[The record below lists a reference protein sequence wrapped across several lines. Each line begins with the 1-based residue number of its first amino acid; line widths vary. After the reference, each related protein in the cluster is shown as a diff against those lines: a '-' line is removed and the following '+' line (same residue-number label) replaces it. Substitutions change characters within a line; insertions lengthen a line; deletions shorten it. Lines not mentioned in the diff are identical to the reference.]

1 VRLLPDPAFDLR
13 RLKQGLKPWSLH
25 WFTRLRSTN
34 DHAAI
39 LRKRRRL
46 FAPAVILAGRQTA
59 GRGRGSNRWW
69 SDDSALTVTFVLAAD
84 EHLPAGEVPLIA
96 GLAVRDAAAELTGRR
111 EIELK
116 WPNDVVFENLKLA
129 GLLCER
135 VDRLDLIGVG
145 LNVNLLPSK
154 APPSLRASLTSLLAI
169 SGRELDRTNTL
180 LVVASHLR
188 QAMLRRRRQPF
199 SHFLRDYQRRHSLL
213 GRRVKVVSD
222 SATPALVGRVEGIDI
237 HARLLLRDGTTLHH
251 VVAGTVREI

>member
-1 VRLLPDPAFDLR
+1 VSPLPDPAYDLR
-13 RLKQGLKPWSLH
+13 LLTRGLKPWTLH

-34 DHAAI
+34 DHAAV
-39 LRKRRRL
+39 LRKRRKL
-46 FAPAVILAGRQTA
+46 FAPAVILTGRQTA

-69 SDDSALTVTFVLAAD
+69 SDTGALTVTFVLAAD
-84 EHLPAGEVPLIA
+84 EHLPAGELPLIA

-116 WPNDVVFENLKLA
+116 WPNDVLFENLKLA

-135 VDRLDLIGVG
+135 IDRIDLIGVG

-154 APPSLRASLTSLLAI
+154 APPSLRGSLTSLLAI
-169 SGRELDRTNTL
+169 SGREMDRNQTL

-188 QAMLRRRRQPF
+188 QAMLRRKREPF
-199 SHFLRDYQRRHSLL
+199 SHFLREYQRRHCLT
-213 GRRVKVVSD
+213 GRKVQIS
-222 SATPALVGRVEGIDI
+222 SAGHEEAIAGRVEGVDGQ
-237 HARLLLRDGTTLHH
+237 ARLLVREGAIMHR